1 MKLFK
6 TISVISITVLLLG
19 CAQEQPSEA
28 KEFKSLMA
36 KTIKVHDDVMPKMG
50 DLTRSIKR
58 LDTLKVEDSLQRT
71 QTIKDLKNAHDEMM
85 SWMKD
90 LSNEFS
96 RAEINEGLQTEN
108 LDSIKMKL
116 NSLKTLNE
124 RANQMKT
131 SIITSLE
138 KAKAIK

>member
-19 CAQEQPSEA
+19 CTQEQPAEA

-36 KTIKVHDDVMPKMG
+36 ETIKVHDDVMPKMG

-108 LDSIKMKL
+108 LDSIKLKL
-116 NSLKTLNE
+116 NNLKTLNE